1 MRFLHNTSVNLVKN
15 NIAYLLTF
23 VNINIYYILKTS
35 ITEITM
41 STYSNN
47 REFLRMMVVM
57 ETLQNK
63 LASIS
68 KDQEAIGIINELN
81 SLILKWNRPQN
92 PFLDIT
98 RHYSW

>member
-1 MRFLHNTSVNLVKN
+1 
-15 NIAYLLTF
+15 
-23 VNINIYYILKTS
+23 
-35 ITEITM
+35 M